1 MLKILF
7 ICHGNIC
14 RSTMAESIMTYLVEN
29 EGLESEIEIQ
39 SAATSRE
46 AIGEYVHHGTVQKL
60 KEKGIPVVDHYA
72 VQMRASDYDKYD
84 YIIGM
89 DHQNIRNILRIIG
102 SDPDDK
108 VYMLKEFAGD
118 RGEVADPWYTGNF
131 EITYQDIMRSCRA
144 LLEKLIKEEL

>member
-1 MLKILF
+1 MIKILF

-72 VQMRASDYDKYD
+72 VQMQASDYDKYD

-118 RGEVADPWYTGNF
+118 TGEVADPWYTGNF
-131 EITYQDIMRSCRA
+131 EITYQDIMRSCLA